1 MTTPKLRQAIAADWP
16 RIRDLLADAGL
27 PTSDLGAGRT
37 GDFLVAV
44 DAANRVVGCV
54 ALERLADCGLLRS
67 LVVDAENRGGGLAAR
82 LVDAIVA
89 KARRESVRELW
100 LLTIDAAD
108 YFERLG
114 FVRAP
119 REQAPQSVRGTPEF
133 SSLCPGSAQL
143 MRFGID

>member
-1 MTTPKLRQAIAADWP
+1 MTSPQLRPAAAADWP
-16 RIRDLLADAGL
+16 RIRDLLIDAGL

-37 GDFLVAV
+37 ADFLVAV
-44 DAANRVVGCV
+44 DAANGVVGCV
-54 ALERLADCGLLRS
+54 ALEPLGDCGLLRS
-67 LVVDAENRGGGLAAR
+67 LVVDAACRGGGLAAR
-82 LVDAIVA
+82 LVDAVVA
-89 KARRESVRELW
+89 KARRESVGELW

-108 YFERLG
+108 YFARLG

-119 REQAPQSVRGTPEF
+119 REHAPESVRSTPEF